1 VSCFAKTK
9 MFRSELPF
17 KFLVVTLLILN
28 LVIVALNH
36 YSIVQLENRVVGYF
50 EIPLPDWWVE
60 DIDEQH

>member
-1 VSCFAKTK
+1 

>member
-1 VSCFAKTK
+1 

-50 EIPLPDWWVE
+50 EIPLPDEWME